1 MSDFSIRF
9 FDLKEE
15 RFASIK
21 AKNIMTPI
29 VSNKVHLFTGWRDIP
44 KDKPQALHFLKKSL
58 MVS

>member
-1 MSDFSIRF
+1 MSDISIRF

-29 VSNKVHLFTGWRDIP
+29 VSNKVHLFTGWRDI
-44 KDKPQALHFLKKSL
+44 QFEFLGKLCSKEI
-58 MVS
+58 